1 METKKIEK
9 VDLDELHKVRDDYSE
24 NNMKLGM
31 ISADEYLVNQQL
43 KEIDALKQ
51 QCFETIESIKNNSV
65 HFTIFVVLKRILRIL
80 TIQSCTQSSY
90 FGIFLKEDPLKC

>member
-51 QCFETIESIKNNSV
+51 QCFETIESIKNNE
-65 HFTIFVVLKRILRIL
+65 IELINNLKQKYGEGQINMDE
-80 TIQSCTQSSY
+80 
-90 FGIFLKEDPLKC
+90 GIFISTPQV

>member
-9 VDLDELHKVRDDYSE
+9 VDLDELHKVRDEYSE

-51 QCFETIESIKNNSV
+51 QCFETIESIKNNE
-65 HFTIFVVLKRILRIL
+65 IELINNLKQKYGEGQINMEE
-80 TIQSCTQSSY
+80 
-90 FGIFLKEDPLKC
+90 GIFISTPQV